1 MRKVSFYRFGAAI
14 RHTHARSRRL
24 ESGPKQKLL
33 ELVCAQLSAA
43 WSLAV

>member
-1 MRKVSFYRFGAAI
+1 MPMTV
-14 RHTHARSRRL
+14 L
-24 ESGPKQKLL
+24 EESGQGQKLL